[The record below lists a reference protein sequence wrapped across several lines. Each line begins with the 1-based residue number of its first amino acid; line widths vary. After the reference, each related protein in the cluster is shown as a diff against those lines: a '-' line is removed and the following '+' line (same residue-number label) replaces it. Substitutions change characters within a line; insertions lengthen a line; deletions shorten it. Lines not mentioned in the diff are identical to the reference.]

1 MTCLQRISYTWYKN
15 VENKCCFLN
24 LVAENNGSNFV
35 NFYAH
40 KFNVDVVGHF
50 DHFAK
55 PAFCASN

>member
-1 MTCLQRISYTWYKN
+1 MLKTN
-15 VENKCCFLN
+15 VVFLN

-40 KFNVDVVGHF
+40 KFNVVGHF

-55 PAFCASN
+55 PSFCASN